1 MIGVINVGVLRR
13 ALEHITTHPDEWD
26 QRSWAQRVTFWPDET
41 SAASEPVCKTV
52 CCLAGTIVVREL
64 GAQPRFTKGINDT
77 SLAVL
82 NDEILTISEEA
93 AELLGIPF
101 RMSSLLFRSSNDLY
115 RLWAIAEYITA
126 GDITVPLEVAQLF
139 DDRDVESEIAGLEY
153 EYREW
158 ADRLRTRHLIQR
170 EASGAQA

>member
-1 MIGVINVGVLRR
+1 MIGAIDVGVLRR
-13 ALEHITTHPDEWD
+13 GLEYITANPHEWD
-26 QRSWAQRVTFWPDET
+26 QRSWAKMVTYWPND
-41 SAASEPVCKTV
+41 SAAEPVCKTA

-64 GAQPRFTKGINDT
+64 NAELRFVDGSVET
-77 SLAVL
+77 SLAVI
-82 NDEILTISEEA
+82 NDGEIITISEEA

-115 RLWAIAEYITA
+115 RLWAVSEYITA
-126 GDITVPLEVAQLF
+126 GDITVPLAVAQLF

-158 ADRLRTRHLIQR
+158 ADLLRTRHLNQR

>member
-1 MIGVINVGVLRR
+1 VIGVINVGVLRR
-13 ALEHITTHPDEWD
+13 ALEHITTNPKEWD
-26 QRSWAQRVTFWPDET
+26 QRSWARRVTLWPDET
-41 SAASEPVCKTV
+41 SAATEPVCKTV

-64 GAQPRFTKGINDT
+64 GARPRFPDGRTET
-77 SLAVL
+77 SVAVV
-82 NDEILTISEEA
+82 NNEILTISEEA

-101 RMSSLLFRSSNDLY
+101 KMSSLLFRSSNDLY
-115 RLWAIAEYITA
+115 RLWAVSEYITA

-158 ADRLRTRHLIQR
+158 ADLLRTRHLNQR